1 MKHDPKSV
9 RFARFRGIRFTVG
22 LAFIAFAIGIVIV
35 LGLLQFIFIKPY
47 YRNSQINN
55 VANVANA
62 ISSYLTDQPYVSKAN
77 LQRALEVTVNSN
89 SCAVI
94 YNPNGMMV
102 YSADGIGSSCIFN
115 NVITINGVAMRPF
128 TIEGGL
134 TMVDLLRNS
143 EGTLS
148 VVLSNED
155 TKQETIL
162 YGSTI
167 KALFSNYY
175 IFVNSPVE
183 PTDALMSFY
192 SSSFVVYTASVI
204 VISIFVA
211 LILSKRLSAPF
222 VSMTKSALTLAK
234 GHYDVDFQGGY
245 FNESRE
251 LAETLNDATEKL
263 GKVDELR
270 RDLIANVSHDIKT
283 PLTMITAYAE
293 MIRDIS
299 GDNPTKRN
307 EHLEV
312 ILKESDFLNRL
323 VTDMSELSKMQS
335 GNYILTL
342 SDFDMVET
350 VEDMVDLCG
359 MLLEKSDIHVH
370 IDAPRS
376 CMVNADEIK
385 IGQVVYNFLTNAIK
399 HSDEHSCIDITIID
413 SKDHEHVRVE
423 VKDHG
428 EGIDA
433 KDIDHVWDRYYKIDK
448 KFSRTSLQST
458 GLGLAIVKAILD
470 CHHAQYGVTS
480 EKGDGATFWFELPRI
495 QYYGLSD
502 Q

>member
-1 MKHDPKSV
+1 MRSW
-9 RFARFRGIRFTVG
+9 RRFRGIRFTVG
-22 LAFIAFAIGIVIV
+22 LSFIAFAIGIVIV

-55 VANVANA
+55 VANVASA
-62 ISSYLTDQPYVSKAN
+62 ISSYLTQQPYVTASN

-115 NVITINGVAMRPF
+115 NVITINGVAMRPS
-128 TIEGGL
+128 TLEGGR
-134 TMVDLLRNS
+134 TMVSLLDENQ
-143 EGTLS
+143 GDLS

-155 TKQETIL
+155 TSQETIL
-162 YGSTI
+162 YGHTI
-167 KALFSNYY
+167 NAPFGNYY

-192 SSSFVVYTASVI
+192 SSSFLVYTATVI
-204 VISIFVA
+204 VLSIFVA
-211 LILSKRLSAPF
+211 LFLSKKLSAPF
-222 VSMTKSALTLAK
+222 VSMTKSALTLAN
-234 GHYDVDFQGGY
+234 GNYDVQFQGGY

-251 LAETLNDATEKL
+251 LADTLNDATEKL

-335 GNYILTL
+335 GNYVLSL

-359 MLLEKSDIHVH
+359 MLLEKSDITVN
-370 IDAPRS
+370 IDAPKE
-376 CMVNADEIK
+376 CKVNADEIK

-399 HSDEHSCIDITIID
+399 HSEEHSVIDIRVID
-413 SKDHEHVRVE
+413 GKDHRNVRVE
-423 VKDHG
+423 VQDHG
-428 EGIDA
+428 EGIDE
-433 KDIDHVWDRYYKIDK
+433 KDIDRVWDRYYKIDK

-470 CHHAQYGVTS
+470 CHHAQYGVIS
-480 EKGDGATFWFELPRI
+480 QKGEGATFWFELPTI
-495 QYYGLSD
+495 QYGLSD

>member
-1 MKHDPKSV
+1 MKHDHKSI
-9 RFARFRGIRFTVG
+9 RFSRFRGIRFTVG

-62 ISSYLTDQPYVSKAN
+62 ISSYLTESPYVTQAN
-77 LQRALEVTVNSN
+77 LQRALEVTVNSH

-94 YNPNGMMV
+94 YNPYGMMV

-115 NVITINGVAMRPF
+115 NVITINGEVMRPS
-128 TIEGGL
+128 TLEGGS
-134 TMVDLLRNS
+134 TMVSLLRANQ
-143 EGTLS
+143 GNLS

-162 YGSTI
+162 YGMTI
-167 KALFSNYY
+167 NAPFSNFY

-183 PTDALMSFY
+183 PTDALISFY
-192 SSSFVVYTASVI
+192 SSSFLMYTGLVI
-204 VISIFVA
+204 LISIFVA

-222 VSMTKSALTLAK
+222 VSMTKSAMTLAD
-234 GHYDVDFQGGY
+234 GHYDVKFSGGY

-251 LAETLNDATEKL
+251 LASTLNDATDKL

-299 GDNPTKRN
+299 GDNPKKRN

-335 GNYILTL
+335 GNYVLTL

-350 VEDMVDLCG
+350 VEDMVDLCQ
-359 MLLEKSDIHVH
+359 MLLEKSDIHVK
-370 IDAPRS
+370 IDAPKT
-376 CMVNADEIK
+376 CLVNADEIK

-399 HSDEHSCIDITIID
+399 HSDEHSTIEIKVIPD
-413 SKDHEHVRVE
+413 KDGQNVRVE
-423 VKDHG
+423 VTDHG
-428 EGIDA
+428 EGIES
-433 KDIDHVWDRYYKIDK
+433 KDIEHVWDRYYKIDK

-470 CHHAQYGVTS
+470 CHHAHYGVISTQG
-480 EKGDGATFWFELPRI
+480 EGATFWFELPTI
-495 QYYGLSD
+495 QDYGLSD